1 MLVNYEMMVSK
12 VMHGGRKGSNTSK
25 QDDNIVS

>member
-12 VMHGGRKGSNTSK
+12 VMHMVVGKVATLVSK
-25 QDDNIVS
+25 MIIL